1 MKKILYSFIIIFTA
15 GIMLTSCE
23 KSFLE
28 TYPTDAVSAAAVT
41 STTANMWA
49 SINGM
54 HRRIYYRWE
63 QQGLG
68 GIGSWLIQMDMSGE
82 DLVCNASQWY
92 RQIYRWE
99 AQENPTHYY
108 NYFNWMMFYQLIA
121 NANILINQG
130 QDAVGPEADKNAIIG
145 QALVYRA
152 WSHFNIVRIYAK
164 RYEPGGAN
172 AQLGIPYMME
182 NLSEG
187 IARNTVAEVYT
198 NIIADLDAA
207 IGKLAGFSAPN
218 KSHMTADV
226 AKGIKAR
233 VALTMGNYA
242 LAAQLA
248 AEVKANYDLMDRE
261 TYAYGFRINS
271 QQIDEFIWA
280 SQITSVDQNDKWA
293 AYGGQIS
300 RNANTSAIRTNPYS
314 INGPLYD
321 KISDTDVRHT
331 LWSKDGKHTN
341 LQAGVEILSNYSKY
355 PYTNQ
360 KFIAVDGSDTRVDV
374 PLMRAAE
381 MYLIEAESKARQGQ
395 DAAAAQVLY
404 DLVISRDPA
413 YTKST
418 KTGAALIDEIMFH
431 RRVELW
437 GEGFR
442 WLDLKRLNLPL
453 DRENSNHKLSLA
465 AVMTV
470 PASDNRWTWL
480 IPQKEMDANPNMVQ
494 NDL

>member
-1 MKKILYSFIIIFTA
+1 MKKILYSFIIISTA
-15 GIMLTSCE
+15 GIMFTSCE

-49 SINGM
+49 SINGI
-54 HRRIYYRWE
+54 HRRMYYRWE

-68 GIGSWLIQMDMSGE
+68 GIGSYLIQMDLSGE
-82 DLVCNASQWY
+82 DLVQNASQWY

-99 AQENPTHYY
+99 AQSDPTHYY

-130 QDAVGPEADKNAIIG
+130 EDAVGPQAEKDAIIG
-145 QALVYRA
+145 QALIYRA

-172 AQLGIPYMME
+172 TQLGIPYMTE
-182 NLSEG
+182 SLSEG
-187 IARNTVAEVYT
+187 QARNTVAEVYT

-207 IGKLAGFSAPN
+207 IARLGSFSAPN

-242 LAAQLA
+242 QAASLA
-248 AEVKANYDLMDRE
+248 AEVKANHGLMDME
-261 TYAYGFRINS
+261 TYAYGFRVES
-271 QQIDEFIWA
+271 QSNPDFIWA

-293 AYGGQIS
+293 AYGAYCS
-300 RNANTSAIRTNPYS
+300 RNMSSSAIRSNPYS
-314 INGPLYD
+314 INRLLYD
-321 KISDTDVRHT
+321 KISDTDVRKG
-331 LWSKDGKHTN
+331 LWSPDGTHPN
-341 LQAGVEILSNYSKY
+341 LQAGVTLLSSHSRH
-355 PYTNQ
+355 PYTSQ
-360 KFIAVDGSDTRVDV
+360 KFIAVDNADSRVDV
-374 PLMRAAE
+374 PLMRNAE
-381 MYLIEAESKARQGQ
+381 MYLIEAEAKARQGQ
-395 DAAAAQVLY
+395 DGPAAQVLY
-404 DLVISRDPA
+404 DLVITRDPA

-418 KTGAALIDEIMFH
+418 KTGAALIEEIMTQ

-437 GEGFR
+437 CEGFR
-442 WLDLKRLNLPL
+442 WLDLKRLNLPM
-453 DRENSNHKLSLA
+453 DRNNSNHKLSLA
-465 AVMTV
+465 AVMSAPTT
-470 PASDNRWTWL
+470 DNRWTWL
-480 IPQKEMDANPNMVQ
+480 IPQKEMDSNPNMVQ